1 MPDAPP
7 LRGEVR
13 RGPRTGHAV
22 VDAATL
28 PEGAP
33 AQPLPAAVAALF
45 AARYATPTAAKK
57 ACRRGEVLVDGVQRG
72 VTWFVPFPAPV
83 LKSCSQA

>member
-1 MPDAPP
+1 MAVPDAPP
-7 LRGEVR
+7 VRGEVR

-83 LKSCSQA
+83 L